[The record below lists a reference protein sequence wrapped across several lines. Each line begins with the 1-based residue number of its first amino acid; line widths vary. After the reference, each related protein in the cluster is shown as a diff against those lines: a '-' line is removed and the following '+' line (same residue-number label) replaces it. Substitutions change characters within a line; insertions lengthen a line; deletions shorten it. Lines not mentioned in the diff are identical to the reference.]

1 MPKVQSA
8 RTKKYKR
15 CVRKVRKQGTA
26 DDPEDV
32 CAAAIFHKD
41 NVTMAKKRKKKWK
54 GTPAQRAA
62 LKKGQRA
69 LAKWRRENQGNP
81 RRRKKVVGRRVGARK
96 VTRRRVARTGTAPRR
111 RRVTARR
118 RTTPR
123 AAAPK
128 LFHVREG
135 RRYFTGTGFSMAPG
149 SAAFYKSKNQAARAA
164 RALSDKLRKPVGVY
178 G

>member
-62 LKKGQRA
+62 
-69 LAKWRRENQGNP
+69 N
-81 RRRKKVVGRRVGARK
+81 RRVEFIFIRDITPDSGP
-96 VTRRRVARTGTAPRR
+96 AP
-111 RRVTARR
+111 
-118 RTTPR
+118 TPETQ
-123 AAAPK
+123 P
-128 LFHVREG
+128 
-135 RRYFTGTGFSMAPG
+135 
-149 SAAFYKSKNQAARAA
+149 
-164 RALSDKLRKPVGVY
+164 
-178 G
+178 